1 MAIALV
7 LITLIIADAVKFIAE
22 KIYEYNKL
30 IVSEN
35 KYKEWMK
42 ND

>member
-22 KIYEYNKL
+22 KIYEYFHGNK
-30 IVSEN
+30 SEV
-35 KYKEWMK
+35 KK
-42 ND
+42 

>member
-22 KIYEYNKL
+22 KIYQYNRL

-35 KYKEWMK
+35 KFKEWMK
-42 ND
+42 DE